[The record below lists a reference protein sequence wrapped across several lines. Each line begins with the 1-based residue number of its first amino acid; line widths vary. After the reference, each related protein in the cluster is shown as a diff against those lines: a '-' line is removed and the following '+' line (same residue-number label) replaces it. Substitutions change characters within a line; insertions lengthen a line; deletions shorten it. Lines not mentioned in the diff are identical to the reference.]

1 MSEETQKLNK
11 ESMITKEESMLKQEI
26 KFIQEE
32 FKSKITE
39 HKKLKEELKNVKISF
54 HNGLKDYTTEKN
66 STIQKEREIESLLS
80 KISKMRKLMYLSINQ
95 TINKKFYTH
104 LLEIS
109 NNKQKE
115 KILLKIFNFIFN
127 IYNYSKIY
135 MISNDKNL
143 SILDI
148 NDNTIDE
155 CSSIEELLVIIKN
168 ENEIRNILLYMY
180 DIFHNLQE
188 DNEELFENVKKSF
201 LQLFNDTSAG
211 EKMYPFDFLL
221 DFIKNIFSIIC
232 YEKNVEDLKVILNN
246 LIKEKNEKFIEIKNI
261 ESIIKTY
268 NRNIKI
274 ISNYIKALKAFYY
287 RIKEQNKNNSNQNS
301 SEKINKDGLKD
312 LIDDIEKFKKITLD
326 YDKINSNF
334 DVMTSL
340 SFGTNYTLSEKS
352 SIKSSNIDS
361 KNNNDDINN
370 ESKSE
375 INENENNNINKDLNK
390 NFEEKKNN
398 NENIIKTNNSEK
410 NNNIVINKFQKKSVE
425 NKILI
430 RNKNINNNNSFIN
443 KNKKQIGKKNIS
455 LVHNNNM
462 ANLTTTDINKSYV
475 KKQLDRDK
483 TFNKKNLNKKN
494 NNISYDKDAKN
505 KNLTNKKKF
514 LNNKNNIPIK
524 INAQKIL
531 NKEIKKRFN
540 SNNIKGSTKN
550 NNVSPKLKPV
560 LNEKN
565 KSQIFEI
572 KNPKTNPKKLE
583 PYINKKNQS
592 KSFNTKNRPNNNN
605 NNKNPKNTK
614 NTTTTQNTIN
624 ISIPQLDLIK
634 KDNSKRAIT
643 LNNISCNPENSQ
655 NLHIAFDKITE
666 KEFDNNKTNNNNNNK
681 PIFLPTNVNINQNQ
695 RYDFQSKSRYNISK
709 KIEQLKQKE
718 SEEYIEITMPNK
730 ETNMN
735 ENYFENNN
743 FKDSICDEMITQN
756 FGAANSLVRSTTN
769 DYINRLGFKNNV
781 LWSENLYKNKA
792 LKFKSNFKKLNIE
805 NHIDTFTCFTACT

>member
-1 MSEETQKLNK
+1 
-11 ESMITKEESMLKQEI
+11 
-26 KFIQEE
+26 
-32 FKSKITE
+32 
-39 HKKLKEELKNVKISF
+39 
-54 HNGLKDYTTEKN
+54 
-66 STIQKEREIESLLS
+66 
-80 KISKMRKLMYLSINQ
+80 
-95 TINKKFYTH
+95 
-104 LLEIS
+104 
-109 NNKQKE
+109 
-115 KILLKIFNFIFN
+115 
-127 IYNYSKIY
+127 
-135 MISNDKNL
+135 
-143 SILDI
+143 
-148 NDNTIDE
+148 
-155 CSSIEELLVIIKN
+155 
-168 ENEIRNILLYMY
+168 
-180 DIFHNLQE
+180 
-188 DNEELFENVKKSF
+188 
-201 LQLFNDTSAG
+201 
-211 EKMYPFDFLL
+211 
-221 DFIKNIFSIIC
+221 
-232 YEKNVEDLKVILNN
+232 
-246 LIKEKNEKFIEIKNI
+246 
-261 ESIIKTY
+261 
-268 NRNIKI
+268 
-274 ISNYIKALKAFYY
+274 
-287 RIKEQNKNNSNQNS
+287 
-301 SEKINKDGLKD
+301 
-312 LIDDIEKFKKITLD
+312 
-326 YDKINSNF
+326 
-334 DVMTSL
+334 
-340 SFGTNYTLSEKS
+340 
-352 SIKSSNIDS
+352 
-361 KNNNDDINN
+361 
-370 ESKSE
+370 
-375 INENENNNINKDLNK
+375 
-390 NFEEKKNN
+390 
-398 NENIIKTNNSEK
+398 
-410 NNNIVINKFQKKSVE
+410 
-425 NKILI
+425 
-430 RNKNINNNNSFIN
+430 
-443 KNKKQIGKKNIS
+443 
-455 LVHNNNM
+455 M

-572 KNPKTNPKKLE
+572 KNPKTKPKKLE

-605 NNKNPKNTK
+605 NNKNTKNTK
-614 NTTTTQNTIN
+614 NTTTTQNTTN

-655 NLHIAFDKITE
+655 NLHMAFDKITE

-805 NHIDTFTCFTACT
+805 KPIDTSSCCAACT